1 MLINQTFEIDSCDD
15 VELNIKRTSK
25 LEYRISYDDE
35 KEIKAIVFIVGGF
48 GANANISFLDFDRE
62 YIAKNFDVVVVH
74 VFYHC
79 FCARQ
84 SIDQKYNP
92 KLIPNQDDLERI
104 NGILKNI
111 NLGHLSVNKDNFEQI
126 IPLIEQKVNEMKQAG
141 LVDEN
146 QKIELSCDFIPPN
159 GEYQNFG
166 IMAAIDHIN
175 ALKDLVK
182 RFPKLADLPKI
193 YGGGSYGGYLALL
206 IAKIA
211 PWYVDGVID
220 NSGSAVPPLNYII
233 GRELEFK
240 SKDTNGD
247 MYMPGDHFFVS
258 CFLKTHWTRKENSPY
273 FFNNENYFIRTLLN
287 KDHLILQS
295 QKNKNI
301 IYVSYHSKEDPLTP
315 ANFKELTMQILK
327 ILGYDVSLNLIDEN
341 KIDGKFIKNLDHGC
355 GIPDKA
361 LFRKELP
368 LMLEKLQGRK
378 SLMQENS
385 ISYPCGNKV
394 FTFKDVGDKF
404 ELEIKD

>member
-15 VELNIKRTSK
+15 VELGIKRTSK

-35 KEIKAIVFIVGGF
+35 KDLKAIVFIIGGY
-48 GANANISFLDFDRE
+48 GANANIYFLDSYRN
-62 YIAKNFDVVVVH
+62 YIAKNFDVVTIN

-79 FCARQ
+79 FCQRR
-84 SIDQKYNP
+84 SDVLKYDASA
-92 KLIPNQDDLERI
+92 KFLEEDLENFSKVLNDFNIDSRNLNSNNALEYYHHLDHYI
-104 NGILKNI
+104 TTLKSQGKLAQNY
-111 NLGHLSVNKDNFEQI
+111 
-126 IPLIEQKVNEMKQAG
+126 QA
-141 LVDEN
+141 
-146 QKIELSCDFIPPN
+146 KFTSTFIPPN
-159 GEYQNFG
+159 GDYQNYG

-182 RFPKLADLPKI
+182 RFPKFADLPKI
-193 YGGGSYGGYLALL
+193 YGGGSYGGYLSLL

-220 NSGSAVPPLNYII
+220 NSGSALPPLNYIL
-233 GRELEFK
+233 GREMESGCDYVLN
-240 SKDTNGD
+240 SS
-247 MYMPGDHFFVS
+247 HILIQ

-301 IYVSYHSKEDPLTP
+301 IYVSYHSKEDSLTP
-315 ANFKELTMQILK
+315 ANFKEQTMQILK

-394 FTFKDVGDKF
+394 FTFKDVENQLK
-404 ELEIKD
+404 LIIN

>member
-1 MLINQTFEIDSCDD
+1 MLINQSFEIDSCDD
-15 VELNIKRTSK
+15 VELGIKRTSK
-25 LEYRISYDDE
+25 LEYRISYDD
-35 KEIKAIVFIVGGF
+35 KKDLKAIVFIIGGY
-48 GANANISFLDFDRE
+48 GANANIYFLDSYRN
-62 YIAKNFDVVVVH
+62 YIAKNFDVVTIN

-79 FCARQ
+79 FCQRR
-84 SIDQKYNP
+84 SDVLKYDASA
-92 KLIPNQDDLERI
+92 KFLEEDLENFSKVLNDFNIDSRNLNSNNALEYYHHLDHYI
-104 NGILKNI
+104 TTLKSQGKLAQNY
-111 NLGHLSVNKDNFEQI
+111 
-126 IPLIEQKVNEMKQAG
+126 QA
-141 LVDEN
+141 
-146 QKIELSCDFIPPN
+146 KFTSTFIPPN
-159 GEYQNFG
+159 GDYQNYG

-182 RFPKLADLPKI
+182 RFPKFADLPKI

-220 NSGSAVPPLNYII
+220 NSGSAVPPLNYIL
-233 GRELEFK
+233 GREMESGCDYVLN
-240 SKDTNGD
+240 SS
-247 MYMPGDHFFVS
+247 HILIQ

-301 IYVSYHSKEDPLTP
+301 IYVSYHSKEDSLTP
-315 ANFKELTMQILK
+315 ANFKEQTMQILK

-394 FTFKDVGDKF
+394 FTFKDVENQLK
-404 ELEIKD
+404 LIIN

>member
-15 VELNIKRTSK
+15 VELGIKRTSK

-35 KEIKAIVFIVGGF
+35 KDLKAIVFIVGGF

-92 KLIPNQDDLERI
+92 KLIPNQDDLERV

-126 IPLIEQKVNEMKQAG
+126 IPLIEQKVNKMKQAG
-141 LVDEN
+141 LVDES

-159 GEYQNFG
+159 GDYQNYG
-166 IMAAIDHIN
+166 VMAAIDHIN

-182 RFPKLADLPKI
+182 RFPKFADLPKI

-220 NSGSAVPPLNYII
+220 NSGSALPPLNYIL
-233 GRELEFK
+233 GREMEH
-240 SKDTNGD
+240 SYGD
-247 MYMPGDHFFVS
+247 YYEDFPHNRIIF
-258 CFLKTHWTRKENSPY
+258 FLKTHWTLKENSPY

-301 IYVSYHSKEDPLTP
+301 IYVSYHSDKDPLTP
-315 ANFKELTMQILK
+315 ANFKQQTMQILK

-368 LMLEKLQGRK
+368 LMLEKLQKRK

-394 FTFKDVGDKF
+394 FTFKDVENQLK
-404 ELEIKD
+404 LIIN

>member
-35 KEIKAIVFIVGGF
+35 KEIKAIVFIIGGY
-48 GANANISFLDFDRE
+48 GANANIYFLDSYRN
-62 YIAKNFDVVVVH
+62 YIAKNFDVVAVH

-79 FCARQ
+79 FCQRRSDVEKYSTLADFTKDDLKLIEKVLR
-84 SIDQKYNP
+84 KYN
-92 KLIPNQDDLERI
+92 IPCDQLANNTVVSHCEYLSEIMTELKMLNRLPYDFEER
-104 NGILKNI
+104 
-111 NLGHLSVNKDNFEQI
+111 LS
-126 IPLIEQKVNEMKQAG
+126 AT
-141 LVDEN
+141 
-146 QKIELSCDFIPPN
+146 FIPSR

-220 NSGSAVPPLNYII
+220 NSGSAVPPLIYIL
-233 GRELEFK
+233 GREMEGGCDYVFNDPNTLIE
-240 SKDTNGD
+240 
-247 MYMPGDHFFVS
+247 

-295 QKNKNI
+295 EKNKNI

-315 ANFKELTMQILK
+315 ANFKEQTMQILK

-394 FTFKDVGDKF
+394 FTFKDVENQLK
-404 ELEIKD
+404 LIIN